1 MTARCST
8 SAACNASYTFRGT
21 TPVSIV
27 VYSFFSSST
36 QNFPFVF
43 SKLRGLCVC
52 VWPRSTWRSLSS
64 KYFLCYWPW
73 RDDKF
78 QSPSERT
85 GDPGRWKSTRPRIAA
100 FSRFSFWLW
109 IYFGLALHG
118 RHTAGGVH
126 PRFPFRPSPSFC
138 DGASLDGNDFR
149 CETIGCKVE
158 KETQEEVVRFIF
170 LQMTRADGRRRG
182 KVSNPP
188 REIKRRRKHFFFVR
202 GVARAEPYPPSKPR
216 QNH

>member
-1 MTARCST
+1 MEIHAPKNCGIRPLLVLTL
-8 SAACNASYTFRGT
+8 NIFW
-21 TPVSIV
+21 
-27 VYSFFSSST
+27 FSSTWPSHSWRC
-36 QNFPFVF
+36 PPSF
-43 SKLRGLCVC
+43 S
-52 VWPRSTWRSLSS
+52 
-64 KYFLCYWPW
+64 
-73 RDDKF
+73 
-78 QSPSERT
+78 
-85 GDPGRWKSTRPRIAA
+85 
-100 FSRFSFWLW
+100 
-109 IYFGLALHG
+109 
-118 RHTAGGVH
+118 
-126 PRFPFRPSPSFC
+126 FRPSPSFC

-158 KETQEEVVRFIF
+158 KETQEEEVVRFIF